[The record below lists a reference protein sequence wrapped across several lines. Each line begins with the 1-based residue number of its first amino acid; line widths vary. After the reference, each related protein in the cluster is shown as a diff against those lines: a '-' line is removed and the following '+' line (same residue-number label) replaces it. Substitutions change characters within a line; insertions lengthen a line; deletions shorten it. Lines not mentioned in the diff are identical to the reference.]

1 MEPSIQTG
9 VSWEKDVLNSPR
21 MPVCDGVFFEQEAF
35 LSKRDNKK
43 MANKGLLNR
52 LGVLL
57 MSTMLVIL
65 TGCATT
71 SDYRDPR
78 DPIEGFNRAMYEFND
93 ALDRAVVKPL
103 AKGYKAI
110 MPAPVDKGIT
120 NFFSNLA
127 DVGSAINNL
136 LQFKLKRAATD
147 VGRIVVN
154 STIGIL
160 GFIDVASN
168 MNLEKSGEDFGQ
180 TLGAWGAGPGP
191 YIVLPILG
199 PSSGRGVVGLVVDW
213 YTDPVRYVKPN
224 RWRNS
229 LIVLRGIDRRA
240 DLSSAGKV
248 LEEAALDPYEFTRD
262 AYLQK
267 RRNDVY
273 DGNPPPE
280 PEDAR

>member
-1 MEPSIQTG
+1 LGKGCAKFTQNT
-9 VSWEKDVLNSPR
+9 VSG
-21 MPVCDGVFFEQEAF
+21 GVFFEQEAF

-57 MSTMLVIL
+57 MSTMLVVL

-110 MPAPVDKGIT
+110 MPAPIDKGIT

-199 PSSGRGVVGLVVDW
+199 PSSGRGVFGLVVDW

-240 DLSSAGKV
+240 DLLSAGKV